1 MRVLSSEKANP
12 DVLMVTNMW
21 PHDDHPGYGIFVFRQ
36 IESLRALGLDCE
48 VIFVEGHRRRWAYVR
63 ESLRVLRLNF
73 SSRRPRL
80 VHAHGG
86 ETALV
91 ARWYVRG
98 PVVVSYCGDDLLGT
112 PRTDGSITLA
122 SRVRR
127 TLLRAHAWLMTRTIT
142 KSAEMESVL
151 HTSARGRNLVVP
163 NGVDRSIFHPHSREE
178 ARRQLDWPAEDRIV
192 LFAAD
197 PAVERK
203 RYWLAEAACREAERT
218 LGSIRLEVA
227 WGTPPADMPMLMD
240 GADCLLLTSAIE
252 GSPNVVKEAVACDL
266 PVVSTDVGDV
276 AEILED
282 IDPSWVRAS
291 EPGALADA
299 LVECL
304 TARRRSNGWERS
316 AWLGQERIA
325 ERLLDLYAEL
335 VPGLAARRPQTPD
348 VPSCDQRYNVRS
360 T

>member
-1 MRVLSSEKANP
+1 MRLRSAREDRP

-21 PHDDHPGYGIFVFRQ
+21 PTEEHPGYGIFVFRQ
-36 IESLRALGLDCE
+36 IESLRTRGLDCE
-48 VIFVEGHRRRWAYVR
+48 VIFIEGHRTRWAYVR
-63 ESLRVLRLNF
+63 ESLRMLRRNF

-98 PVVVSYCGDDLLGT
+98 PVVVSYCGDDVLGT
-112 PRTDGSITLA
+112 PRADGSITPA

-127 TLLRAHAWLMTRTIT
+127 ALLRAHARLINRTVT
-142 KSAEMESVL
+142 KSAEMEGTL
-151 HTSARGRNLVVP
+151 HPSARKRNLVVP
-163 NGVDRSIFHPHSREE
+163 NGVDRSIFHPRSGEE
-178 ARRQLDWPAEDRIV
+178 ARRSLGWAAEDRIV

-203 RYWLAEAACREAERT
+203 RHWLAEAACRDAERE
-218 LGSIRLEVA
+218 LGPVRLEVA
-227 WGTPPADMPMLMD
+227 WGTLPAEMPMLMA

-252 GSPNVVKEAVACDL
+252 GSPNVVKEAMACDL
-266 PVVSTDVGDV
+266 PVISTDVGDV
-276 AEILED
+276 AEILGD
-282 IDPSWVRAS
+282 IDPSWVCAA
-291 EPGALADA
+291 EPGSLAGA

-304 TARRRSNGWERS
+304 TVRRRSNGSERS
-316 AWLGQERIA
+316 DWLGQERIA

-335 VPGLAARRPQTPD
+335 VPGLAPMKIP
-348 VPSCDQRYNVRS
+348 V
-360 T
+360 

>member
-1 MRVLSSEKANP
+1 MRVRSARGARPE
-12 DVLMVTNMW
+12 VLMVTNMW
-21 PHDDHPGYGIFVFRQ
+21 PREEHPGYGIFVFRQ

-48 VIFVEGHRRRWAYVR
+48 VIFVEGHRTRWAYVR
-63 ESLRVLRLNF
+63 ESLRMLRLNF
-73 SSRRPRL
+73 SSRRPLL

-112 PRTDGSITLA
+112 PRANGSITPA

-127 TLLRAHAWLMTRTIT
+127 TLLRAHARLMARTVT
-142 KSAEMESVL
+142 KSAEMERAL
-151 HTSARGRNLVVP
+151 HPSARKRNLVVP
-163 NGVDRSIFHPHSREE
+163 NGVDRSIFHPRSGEE
-178 ARRQLDWPAEDRIV
+178 ARRRLGWPAEDRIV

-203 RYWLAEAACREAERT
+203 RYWLAEAACREAERE
-218 LGSIRLEVA
+218 LGPIRLEVA
-227 WGTPPADMPMLMD
+227 WGTPPADMPMLMA

-266 PVVSTDVGDV
+266 PVISTDVGDV
-276 AEILED
+276 AEILGD
-282 IDPSWVRAS
+282 IDPSWVCDP
-291 EPGALADA
+291 EPGPLAGALAD
-299 LVECL
+299 CL
-304 TARRRSNGWERS
+304 TERRRSNGWERS

-335 VPGLAARRPQTPD
+335 VPGLARTKAPA
-348 VPSCDQRYNVRS
+348 
-360 T
+360 

>member
-1 MRVLSSEKANP
+1 
-12 DVLMVTNMW
+12 MVTNMW
-21 PHDDHPGYGIFVFRQ
+21 PHEEHPGYGVFVFRQ
-36 IESLRALGLDCE
+36 IESLRALGLDCK
-48 VIFVEGHRRRWAYVR
+48 VIFIEGHRTRWAYVR
-63 ESLRVLRLNF
+63 ESLRMLGLNF
-73 SSRRPRL
+73 SSRRPPL

-112 PRTDGSITLA
+112 PRADGSITPG

-127 TLLRAHAWLMTRTIT
+127 TLLRAHARLMARTVT
-142 KSAEMESVL
+142 KSAEMEGAL
-151 HTSARGRNLVVP
+151 YPPARKRNLIVP
-163 NGVDRSIFHPHSREE
+163 NGVDRSIFHPRSGEE
-178 ARRQLDWPAEDRIV
+178 ARRRLGWPAEDRIV

-203 RYWLAEAACREAERT
+203 RYWLAETACREAERA
-218 LGSIRLEVA
+218 LGPIRLEVA
-227 WGTPPADMPMLMD
+227 WDTPPAEMPMLMV

-266 PVVSTDVGDV
+266 PVISTDVGDV
-276 AEILED
+276 AEILGD
-282 IDPSWVRAS
+282 IDPSWVCAP
-291 EPGALADA
+291 EPGPLAGA

-325 ERLLDLYAEL
+325 ERLLDLYSEL
-335 VPGLAARRPQTPD
+335 VPGLARTKAPA
-348 VPSCDQRYNVRS
+348 
-360 T
+360 